1 MKRPSL
7 TVQKRDVLGKKI
19 KRLRKTGVLPANI
32 YGKGVES
39 LAVQVPYKEFE
50 AVFKDTGETGLIDV
64 VVDGQ
69 ARPALIHNVQYHHVT
84 RIPLHADFYQVN
96 LKEKV
101 KTMIPVVTLGEPKAV
116 TEKVGLLLQPI
127 SEIEVEALPADLPE
141 KIEVNVENLAAVD
154 EQITVADLKISSD
167 VTVLTDSAQVVVKI
181 GELVTKEAAQEAA
194 QEAAAAEAAKAEGE
208 EETAAE
214 KEGAEEKASA
224 EGEDKTKVEES
235 SKEEKSAEEKKE

>member
-32 YGKGVES
+32 YGKDVES

-116 TEKVGLLLQPI
+116 TEKVGLLLQPV